1 MKRSGQIVARSGLC
15 LSAMLSDNSIVFDKC
30 DVHDAN
36 QVSSS
41 QFNEFI
47 LIGASDSL
55 VLISGL

>member
-41 QFNEFI
+41 QFDEKSFY
-47 LIGASDSL
+47 SDEV